1 MSIKVTVRNY
11 IFPITFSYKGW
22 NVKLEKRLGLFKD
35 VAVEA
40 TFTPTDPLYDDKF
53 FLNDDMEFM
62 ALANRYIASLN
73 LPPTQSARFSANG
86 GLMDRFLGQNISAT
100 QKIVDKVTSY
110 MDSNLPT
117 IKPLDIKD
125 YLTFLMNNGINPKTL
140 SSLLIMRKFR
150 R

>member
-35 VAVEA
+35 VTVEA
-40 TFTPTDPLYDDKF
+40 TFTPSDPLYNDKF
-53 FLNDDMEFM
+53 FLNDDIEFM
-62 ALANRYIASLN
+62 ALANKYIASLN
-73 LPPTQSARFSANG
+73 LPPTQSAHFSANG

-140 SSLLIMRKFR
+140 SSLIIMRKFGR
-150 R
+150 